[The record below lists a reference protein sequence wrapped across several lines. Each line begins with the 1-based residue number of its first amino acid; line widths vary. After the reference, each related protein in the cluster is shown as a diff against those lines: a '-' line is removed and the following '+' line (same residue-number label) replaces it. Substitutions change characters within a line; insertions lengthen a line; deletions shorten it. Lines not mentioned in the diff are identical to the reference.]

1 MDATIFKKK
10 VIAHKKLRKK
20 HPQKSLRIFSPYCPE
35 LPKRPKKKNSCS
47 KMWLIDQQYIKLG
60 LGPQLSFYRNKLF
73 VASASLHR
81 TRPLGLTLAV
91 LCLHLFETWGLLP
104 YPYLFSRCTKW
115 CVSVYFCLVWCYRGS
130 PDSTVLLSTIPA
142 VVGF

>member
-1 MDATIFKKK
+1 MLIKFLKNTIIFICPQK
-10 VIAHKKLRKK
+10 VEQK
-20 HPQKSLRIFSPYCPE
+20 HPQKSLRNSQYLFSLLPWDAQRAKEENYCF
-35 LPKRPKKKNSCS
+35 
-47 KMWLIDQQYIKLG
+47 KMCLIDQLYIKLG
-60 LGPQLSFYRNKLF
+60 PGPQLSFYRNKLF

-115 CVSVYFCLVWCYRGS
+115 CVDFYIRLVWQQEWF
-130 PDSTVLLSTIPA
+130 IN
-142 VVGF
+142 F